1 MPADRI
7 SPAQLRSAVR
17 YNAGRRNWQVKPGGK
32 YPNRAS
38 PKLAEDV
45 FTYQMIANAIGPRIT
60 ADGKLGPQTAARIT
74 ADAQAGMTGATGG
87 IVRVLTYNIDPV
99 RVVPSVPRPAPAPRY
114 RPQRLP
120 PPGPTPLPAPPPPS
134 APKRT
139 GPLGRPWWVWATGAA
154 VAAGVAYFLFRP
166 LPPAPPNDGSMSEAE
181 WRAQGGPYV

>member
-60 ADGKLGPQTAARIT
+60 ADGKLGPQTAARSEPKLPRQARSCRGASGFSLT
-74 ADAQAGMTGATGG
+74 LQFPGESSSAQ
-87 IVRVLTYNIDPV
+87 
-99 RVVPSVPRPAPAPRY
+99 PAK
-114 RPQRLP
+114 LS
-120 PPGPTPLPAPPPPS
+120 LDIC
-134 APKRT
+134 K
-139 GPLGRPWWVWATGAA
+139 
-154 VAAGVAYFLFRP
+154 
-166 LPPAPPNDGSMSEAE
+166 
-181 WRAQGGPYV
+181 